1 MNTLFQTNAAAP
13 ALAGMVFDPAY
24 QQSTEKLAN
33 LYAKGKTHQWDAATR
48 IDWAQELDPES
59 PLAYDDRFMPCYGTA
74 QWLGANDTQR
84 ADLRRQYHAYTVSQ
98 FLHGEQAALMAAAK
112 LVQVLP
118 TIEGK
123 QFAATQVIDEAR
135 HVELFSRLLTDKIGL
150 AYPIDTGLQSLI
162 ECGLADNRW
171 DMVVLTTQILI
182 EGLALVSLQHLRDF
196 SHHPLIQS
204 LALYV
209 MEDEAR
215 HVAYGN
221 TVLGNYLQ
229 QLTAPEQRERH
240 EFIQTGLDL
249 LFTRNLIEGLG
260 TSQADKMIRAKF
272 ERKLAGMGFAP
283 AVKQSH

>member
-1 MNTLFQTNAAAP
+1 
-13 ALAGMVFDPAY
+13 
-24 QQSTEKLAN
+24 
-33 LYAKGKTHQWDAATR
+33 
-48 IDWAQELDPES
+48 
-59 PLAYDDRFMPCYGTA
+59 
-74 QWLGANDTQR
+74 
-84 ADLRRQYHAYTVSQ
+84 
-98 FLHGEQAALMAAAK
+98 MAAAK

-123 QFAATQVIDEAR
+123 QFAATQVVDEAR
-135 HVELFSRLLTDKIGL
+135 HVELFSRLITDKIGL
-150 AYPIDTGLQSLI
+150 SYPIDTGLQSLI

-215 HVAYGN
+215 HVAYGT

-229 QLTAPEQRERH
+229 QLTSAEQRERH

-249 LFTRNLIEGLG
+249 LFTRSLIEGLG
-260 TSQADKMIRAKF
+260 TSQADTMIRAKF
-272 ERKLAGMGFAP
+272 ERKLAGLGFAP
-283 AVKQSH
+283 AIKQSH